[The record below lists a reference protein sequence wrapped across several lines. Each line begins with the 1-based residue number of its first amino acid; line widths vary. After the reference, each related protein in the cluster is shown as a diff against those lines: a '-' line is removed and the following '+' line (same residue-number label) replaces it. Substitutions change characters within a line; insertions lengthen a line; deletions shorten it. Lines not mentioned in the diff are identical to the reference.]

1 VLILLVLL
9 GFVSHTT
16 AAIVHGPLREL
27 LWDIRDDL
35 LGVLFTDTFLEP
47 DGELVGKDV
56 AH

>member
-1 VLILLVLL
+1 MLILLVLL

-16 AAIVHGPLREL
+16 AAIVHDPLREF